1 MKIDLKALAPVKM
14 TDQAGKITGI
24 VFPILNKC
32 LHFSEISEKEMEWK
46 DAMAYA
52 EKLGRKLPTLK
63 EAHLM
68 LYYIDEIKAIAK
80 EAGVDFN
87 LWWWTST
94 ESQYSAYYAW
104 YVYHD
109 GAAGFFNKYGE
120 FTAVPLAD
128 LDPDA

>member
-1 MKIDLKALAPVKM
+1 MKIDPQALAPVKM
-14 TDQAGKITGI
+14 TDEAGKITGI
-24 VFPILNKC
+24 TFPILNKC
-32 LHFSEISEKEMEWK
+32 LYFSEISKEEMTWK

-68 LYYIDEIKAIAK
+68 LYHIDEIKAIAK

-94 ESQYSAYYAW
+94 ESQYSASNAW
-104 YVYHD
+104 GVNAD
-109 GAAGFFNKYGE
+109 GDANTNGKYNE

>member
-1 MKIDLKALAPVKM
+1 MKIDLQSLAPVKM
-14 TDQAGKITGI
+14 TDEAGKITGI
-24 VFPILNKC
+24 TFPILNKC
-32 LHFSEISEKEMEWK
+32 LYFSELSKEEMTWK

-68 LYYIDEIKAIAK
+68 LYHIDEIKAIAK

-94 ESQYSAYYAW
+94 ESQYSAYGAW
-104 YVYHD
+104 AVRN
-109 GAAGFFNKYGE
+109 AGHASNRNKYNE

>member
-1 MKIDLKALAPVKM
+1 MKIDPQALAPVKM
-14 TDQAGKITGI
+14 TDEAGKITGI
-24 VFPILNKC
+24 TFPILNKC
-32 LHFSEISEKEMEWK
+32 LYFSEISKEEMTWK
-46 DAMAYA
+46 GAMAYA

-94 ESQYSAYYAW
+94 ESQYSAYFAW
-104 YVYHD
+104 YVYSD
-109 GAAGFFNKYGE
+109 GPAYYYYKYYE
-120 FTAVPLAD
+120 LTAVPLAD

>member
-1 MKIDLKALAPVKM
+1 MEENTKIVPSAIEKDGKVIGLRIPVINKALYF
-14 TDQAGKITGI
+14 G
-24 VFPILNKC
+24 
-32 LHFSEISEKEMEWK
+32 EISEKEMEWR

-94 ESQYSAYYAW
+94 ESQYSAHYAW
-104 YVYHD
+104 IVSND
-109 GAAGFFNKYGE
+109 GYAYSYLKYYE
-120 FTAVPLAD
+120 FAAVPLAD

>member
-1 MKIDLKALAPVKM
+1 MTIDLQSLAPVKM
-14 TDQAGKITGI
+14 TDEAGKITGI
-24 VFPILNKC
+24 TFPVLNKC
-32 LHFSEISEKEMEWK
+32 LYFSEISKDEMNWEK
-46 DAMAYA
+46 AMAYA
-52 EKLGRKLPTLK
+52 EQLGRKLPTLK
-63 EAHLM
+63 EAHMM

-94 ESQYSAYYAW
+94 QSSAYHAW
-104 YVYHD
+104 SVNGD
-109 GAAGFFNKYGE
+109 GNADYNNKYYE

>member
-1 MKIDLKALAPVKM
+1 MKIDPQTLAPVKM
-14 TDQAGKITGI
+14 TDEAGKITGI
-24 VFPILNKC
+24 TFPILNKC
-32 LHFSEISEKEMEWK
+32 LYFSEISKEEMTWK

-63 EAHLM
+63 EAYLM
-68 LYYIDEIKAIAK
+68 LYHIDEIKAIAK

-94 ESQYSAYYAW
+94 ESQSSAYYAW
-104 YVYHD
+104 LVVTD
-109 GAAGFFNKYGE
+109 GSANSFNKYFE
-120 FTAVPLAD
+120 FSAVPLAD

>member
-14 TDQAGKITGI
+14 TDQARKITGI

-94 ESQYSAYYAW
+94 ESQYSAGGAW
-104 YVYHD
+104 SVRGVG
-109 GAAGFFNKYGE
+109 GAGDNNKYGE
-120 FTAVPLAD
+120 LTAVPLAD